1 MYIHMYVL
9 HFNCSFCFLFAK
21 RNSQKRNVKK
31 FLVLSPSLYEK
42 PAVLERARRC
52 ERKLFVELRGVFK
65 GAFKCRLNFK
75 FDRLIIACLYLN
87 IIIFALGD
95 HRENLLCRQNLTK
108 MATPHHFIKVPSLVA
123 MH

>member
-1 MYIHMYVL
+1 MYVL
-9 HFNCSFCFLFAK
+9 HLNCSFCFLFAK

-75 FDRLIIACLYLN
+75 FDRLIIACLYIN